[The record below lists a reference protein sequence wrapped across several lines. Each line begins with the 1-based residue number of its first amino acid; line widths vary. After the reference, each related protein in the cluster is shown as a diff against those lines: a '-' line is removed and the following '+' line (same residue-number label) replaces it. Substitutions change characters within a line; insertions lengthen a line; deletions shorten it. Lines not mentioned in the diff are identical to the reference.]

1 MDILKSRIR
10 EEIKQIFLAELKKL
24 DGPVRK
30 TCQTIFPSRNRNN
43 DYITTITYISTTSLQ
58 TKGDSFVEFLENIQ
72 HLPIQSIKKKYYL
85 YILYQILRLLELNI
99 PIDDINSY
107 IDNHRIPR
115 AILRNLLTQFSPFER
130 QLREQRQKEEQQRLR
145 KVEQQ
150 RLREE
155 EQQRLREE
163 EQQRLEQ
170 QRRRKEEQQR
180 RRKEEQQHK
189 KKYAAFYLA
198 KSMGFN
204 TTDPKFSE
212 IVRSIEQ
219 SKKIDNMIKL
229 STQLR
234 SVEVPE
240 SIVLNDHR
248 LNCRSIQKKDRYTL
262 YNILKIWNVPTY
274 NLSDIPFT
282 PDEQKRFITQSCTS
296 ARSSC
301 GVAQSKTARNYGGG
315 GGGGGGGGKCVTSS
329 DDDQFFVLYHG
340 TSEDFGKQ
348 MSSRGASV
356 DKTKVGLYGDGF
368 YVTPSISEASS
379 YGRNKSGTKYS
390 ILQYLISVSVAK
402 NMKGK
407 PGVSGQQCSLRGV
420 DFTFAEISPYIIIKN
435 SVDLYIHRLITV
447 KRI

>member
-58 TKGDSFVEFLENIQ
+58 TKVDSFVEFLENIQ

-145 KVEQQ
+145 KEKQQRLRKEKQQ

-155 EQQRLREE
+155 EQQRLREQRRR
-163 EQQRLEQ
+163 EQQRREQ
-170 QRRRKEEQQR
+170 QRRRKEEQ
-180 RRKEEQQHK
+180 HK
-189 KKYAAFYLA
+189 KKYAAFYQA

-204 TTDPKFSE
+204 FTDPKFSQ
-212 IVRSIEQ
+212 IVRSIKQ
-219 SKKIDNMIKL
+219 STNIDDMTKL

-234 SVEVPE
+234 SVEVPG

-248 LNCRSIQKKDRYTL
+248 LNCPSIPKKDRYTL
-262 YNILKIWNVPTY
+262 YDILKIWNVPTY

-301 GVAQSKTARNYGGG
+301 GVTQSKTARNYGGG
-315 GGGGGGGGKCVTSS
+315 GGGSKCVTSS

-390 ILQYLISVSVAK
+390 ILQYLISVSDAK
-402 NMKGK
+402 KMKGK
-407 PGVSGQQCSLRGV
+407 PGVLGQQCSLRGV

-435 SVDLYIHRLITV
+435 SVDLDIHRWITV
-447 KRI
+447 KRK